1 MVLDGVTD
9 SNYQEEI
16 ELPLQKLDIG
26 KKEYTWNA
34 LWLNAMENYKMPIQT
49 GLMAK
54 PRMKI
59 WVTPSSKEP
68 QPAKVIVEGKENM

>member
-9 SNYQEEI
+9 SNYQEET
-16 ELPLQKLDIG
+16 ELLLHNEG

-34 LWLNAMENYKMPIQT
+34 LWLNAMENYKRPIQT

>member
-9 SNYQEEI
+9 SNYQEET
-16 ELPLQKLDIG
+16 ELLLHNEG